1 MGPSR
6 QSFLVRTENWKKMTT
21 ELENRFWQAVEL
33 IDRGD
38 VATLDAI
45 LAADPELAT
54 YRPTT
59 RRDYTEGYFAE
70 PTLLHF
76 VAENP
81 IRTNRL
87 PANITEIIR
96 LIVHHGADVN
106 AGCGVD
112 RKNTVLGL
120 VVTGMVPR
128 EMGLMEAM
136 VETLVSLGADL
147 DGMTDA
153 AIGHKEVDALFALLR
168 NGAVVDMVV
177 ASALGWTAE
186 IVRQW
191 SDSKET
197 QQKALAAA
205 AIHGRATSLAI
216 LLSRGVDPNEFNPS
230 GFHAHSVP
238 LHQAVASQNLAAI
251 RVLVEGGADV
261 GIKDRIFGGS
271 PLDWA
276 RHGGLDEVAAYFEA
290 VA

>member
-1 MGPSR
+1 MMNPE
-6 QSFLVRTENWKKMTT
+6 TEA
-21 ELENRFWQAVEL
+21 RFWQAVDL

-38 VATLDAI
+38 VDSLDS
-45 LAADPELAT
+45 LLTADPELVA

-59 RRDYTEGYFAE
+59 KREYTEGYFAE

-81 IRTNRL
+81 IRTRHL
-87 PANITEIIR
+87 PSNIVELIR
-96 LIVHHGADVN
+96 LIVRHGADVD
-106 AGCGVD
+106 ARCGVD
-112 RKNTVLGL
+112 RTNSVLGL

-128 EMGLMEAM
+128 EVGLTESM
-136 VETLVSLGADL
+136 VEMLVALGADL
-147 DGMTDA
+147 GGMTDA

-168 NGAVVDMVV
+168 NGALVDMVV
-177 ASALGWTAE
+177 ASALGWTGE

-191 SDSKET
+191 SDSREA
-197 QQKALAAA
+197 QQKALTAA

-216 LLSRGVDPNEFNPS
+216 LLGRAVDPNQFNPP

-251 RVLVEGGADV
+251 RTLVDGGAEV
-261 GIKDRIFGGS
+261 TIPDRIFGGS

-276 RHGGLDEVAAYFEA
+276 RHGGLDDIADYLESVR
-290 VA
+290 